1 MCSVCAETYMKPIS
15 ATAQD
20 ICNPVSHKVSCV
32 SIVQKN
38 HDSDTH
44 FCGPNDTIFDTTGLS
59 WQPYSLDDVTF
70 GIKLIVN
77 YRAMTQPSPLP

>member
-1 MCSVCAETYMKPIS
+1 MKLIS

-59 WQPYSLDDVTF
+59 WQPYNESV
-70 GIKLIVN
+70 GIPRVLIKQIITRCVHS
-77 YRAMTQPSPLP
+77 QGILIGG